1 MTFIT
6 IPRLSSASSSA
17 TTSPLA
23 SPTTGHQD
31 RLNAFL
37 TAFEAGTH
45 AFSRGDEWAD
55 GARVSKSKS
64 KSKTKHVAALATPQQ
79 PEQAQEQSRRPSWA
93 NALSIL
99 RDEPRHFDP
108 SRDPKLHALI

>member
-6 IPRLSSASSSA
+6 IPRLSNSTASSA
-17 TTSPLA
+17 TTTPLA

-31 RLNAFL
+31 RLNSFL
-37 TAFEAGTH
+37 ANFEAGTH
-45 AFSRGDEWAD
+45 AFSRDEWAD
-55 GARVSKSKS
+55 GARVSKSKA
-64 KSKTKHVAALATPQQ
+64 KQTQTQQ
-79 PEQAQEQSRRPSWA
+79 QDKPRRASWA

>member
-17 TTSPLA
+17 TTTPLA

-31 RLNAFL
+31 RLNSFL
-37 TAFEAGTH
+37 ATFEAGTH

-55 GARVSKSKS
+55 GARVSKQSKQP
-64 KSKTKHVAALATPQQ
+64 TAQQ
-79 PEQAQEQSRRPSWA
+79 PKQEPRRASWA
-93 NALSIL
+93 SALSLL
-99 RDEPRHFDP
+99 REEPRHFDP
-108 SRDPKLHALI
+108 SRDPKLHAL

>member
-6 IPRLSSASSSA
+6 IPRLSSTSSSA

-64 KSKTKHVAALATPQQ
+64 KTKQVATFATPQQ
-79 PEQAQEQSRRPSWA
+79 PEQEQSRRPSWA
-93 NALSIL
+93 NALSLL
-99 RDEPRHFDP
+99 REEPRHFDP